1 MEKIRSPI
9 VVTVGHIDHGKTT
22 LLDAVRGTA
31 VTRSEPG
38 EITQHVGASYVP
50 AETIRKICAEL
61 IEKLKIKLTVPGLL
75 FVDTPG
81 HAAFVTLRKRGGAVS
96 DLAILVIDINE
107 GFKEQ
112 TDESLKILKEYKTPF
127 VVAATK
133 IDRITGWRPLENACF
148 MDSFNR
154 QSELAREEL
163 EKLLYRLVSQLAERG
178 FDSERFDRVE
188 DFTKQ
193 VAIIPC
199 SGKTGEGIPELL
211 AILCGLAQQFLKD
224 RLKVSEIGRGTILEV
239 KEVRGFGLTID
250 VILYDG
256 SARKGDYLVI
266 GGKEPVVTKV
276 KALLIPRPLQELRVE
291 KQFEHI
297 EEIHAA
303 AGIKIAAPNLEN
315 VIAGS
320 PIIFVKSEKD
330 VERAKALVQ
339 AEIEEVEFSKEING
353 VIVKADTLGSLEAL
367 IKLLS
372 EENIPIRK
380 AEVGNV
386 KKDDVI
392 EASNVSDNLRKVI
405 LAFNVKVLEDAKT
418 LAKDLKIEIFQNN
431 IIYRLIEDYK
441 EWCFKRKEREIQEKL
456 EKLTWPAK
464 IKLLPG
470 FVFRASKPAIVGVEV
485 LAGRIKPKVWLL
497 RKDGKEVGSIKEIQK
512 EGKNIPEAKAGDKV
526 AISMEEPTIGRQIKE
541 GDMLWVNVPEKDLQ
555 TLLAEFRDK
564 LTEADMRV
572 IEELRKIKSK
582 S

>member
-22 LLDAVRGTA
+22 LLDSIRGTA

-50 AETIRKICAEL
+50 AETIRRICADL
-61 IEKLKIKLTVPGLL
+61 IEKLEIKLTVPGLL

-133 IDRITGWRPLENACF
+133 IDRITGWKPLENACF
-148 MDSFNR
+148 IDSFNQ
-154 QSELAREEL
+154 QSEWVKEEL

-178 FDSERFDRVE
+178 FNSERFDRVE

-193 VAIIPC
+193 IAIIPC
-199 SGKTGEGIPELL
+199 SGKTGEGVPELL
-211 AILCGLAQQFLKD
+211 TILCGLAQQFLKD
-224 RLKVSEIGRGTILEV
+224 RLKVSEMGRGTILEV

-256 SARKGDYLVI
+256 SVRRGDYLVI
-266 GGKEPVVTKV
+266 GGKKPIVTKV

-330 VERAKALVQ
+330 VEKAKALVQ
-339 AEIEEVEFSKEING
+339 QEIEEVEFSKEING
-353 VIVKADTLGSLEAL
+353 VIIKADTLGSLEAL
-367 IKLLS
+367 IKLLG

-386 KKDDVI
+386 RKDDVI

-405 LAFNVKVLEDAKT
+405 LAFNVKILEDAKT

-456 EKLTWPAK
+456 ERLTWPAK

-485 LAGRIKPKVWLL
+485 LAGKIKPKIWLL
-497 RKDGKEVGSIKEIQK
+497 RKDGKEIGSIKEIQK
-512 EGKNIPEAKAGDKV
+512 EGKNIPEAKVGDKV

-541 GDMLWVNVPEKDLQ
+541 GDILWVNVPEKDLQ
-555 TLLAEFRDK
+555 TILAEFRDK
-564 LTEADMRV
+564 LTEADMKV

>member
-22 LLDAVRGTA
+22 LLDSIRGTA

-50 AETIRKICAEL
+50 AETIRRICADL
-61 IEKLKIKLTVPGLL
+61 IEKLEIKLTVPGLL

-133 IDRITGWRPLENACF
+133 IDRITGWKPLENACF
-148 MDSFNR
+148 IDSFNQ
-154 QSELAREEL
+154 QSEWVKEEL

-178 FDSERFDRVE
+178 FNSERFDRVE

-193 VAIIPC
+193 IAIIPC
-199 SGKTGEGIPELL
+199 SGKTGEGVPELL
-211 AILCGLAQQFLKD
+211 TILCGLAQQFLKD
-224 RLKVSEIGRGTILEV
+224 RLKVSEMGRGTILEV

-256 SARKGDYLVI
+256 SVRRGDYLVI
-266 GGKEPVVTKV
+266 GGKKPIVTKV

-330 VERAKALVQ
+330 VEKAKALVQ
-339 AEIEEVEFSKEING
+339 QEIEEVEFSKEING
-353 VIVKADTLGSLEAL
+353 VIIKADTLGSLEAL
-367 IKLLS
+367 IKLLG

-386 KKDDVI
+386 RKDDVI

-405 LAFNVKVLEDAKT
+405 LAFNVKILEDAKT

-456 EKLTWPAK
+456 ERLTWPAK

-485 LAGRIKPKVWLL
+485 LAGKIKPKVWLL
-497 RKDGKEVGSIKEIQK
+497 RKDGKEIGSIKEIQK
-512 EGKNIPEAKAGDKV
+512 EGKNIPEAKVGDKV

-541 GDMLWVNVPEKDLQ
+541 GDILWVNVPEKDLQ
-555 TLLAEFRDK
+555 TILAEFRDK
-564 LTEADMRV
+564 LTEADMKV